1 MRTRCAWKSS
11 ERFTKTLIF
20 ARRTISAKGFP
31 RFLKSARPNGQD
43 TRPLPM
49 TSYAETTVRVRY
61 AETDQMGLVYYGNYF
76 TWFEVGRVEL
86 CRQLGFE
93 YKQMEIED
101 DSFIVV
107 AEASCRYKRPARFD
121 DQLTIRTRVTEAQRR
136 TVRFGYEILNAVS
149 GELIATGETLHVICD
164 RTGKPKSL
172 PDKYRK
178 YFPSGD
184 DLSDA
189 AASEAAHIP

>member
-1 MRTRCAWKSS
+1 
-11 ERFTKTLIF
+11 
-20 ARRTISAKGFP
+20 
-31 RFLKSARPNGQD
+31 
-43 TRPLPM
+43 M
-49 TSYAETTVRVRY
+49 TPFAETTVRVRY
-61 AETDQMGLVYYGNYF
+61 AETDQMGFVYYGNYF

-121 DQLTIRTRVTEAQRR
+121 DQLTIRTRVTETQRR

-178 YFPSGD
+178 YFPSSD
-184 DLSDA
+184 ELSDA